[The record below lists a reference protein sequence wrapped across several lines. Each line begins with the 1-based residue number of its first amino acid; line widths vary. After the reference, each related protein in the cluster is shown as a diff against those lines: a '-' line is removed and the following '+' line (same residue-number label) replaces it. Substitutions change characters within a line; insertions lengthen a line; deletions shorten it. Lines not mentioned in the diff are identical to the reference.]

1 MVERCTWP
9 GDDVLMLRYHD
20 EEWGVPA
27 RDDRTQFEFL
37 VLESA
42 QAGLS
47 WRTILNKREGYRRAF
62 AEFDPAVVA
71 RFGETDIARL
81 VGDAGIV
88 RNRAKIAATVK
99 NAAAFCRVQDELG
112 SFSSLIW
119 GFVGGAPIV
128 NSWTCLG
135 KIPAVTPEAEALARE
150 LKRRGFSFFG
160 PTVAYAHMQACGL
173 VNDHLV
179 SCFRYREVQMH
190 DGARGPGSEVRGAEG
205 IRP

>member
-1 MVERCTWP
+1 MPERCPWS
-9 GDDVLMLRYHD
+9 GDDALMVRYHD
-20 EEWGVPA
+20 EEWGVPV

-47 WRTILNKREGYRRAF
+47 WRTILHKREGYRRAF
-62 AEFDPAVVA
+62 VGFDPAAVA
-71 RFGETDIARL
+71 RFGATDIDRL

-88 RNRAKIAATVK
+88 RNRAKIAATVT

-112 SFSSLIW
+112 SFGALIW
-119 GFVGGAPIV
+119 SFVGGAPIV
-128 NSWTCLG
+128 NAWTSLG
-135 KIPAVTPEAEALARE
+135 QVPAVSPEAEALAKE

-173 VNDHLV
+173 VNDHLMT
-179 SCFRYREVQMH
+179 CFRYGEVQ
-190 DGARGPGSEVRGAEG
+190 P
-205 IRP
+205 